1 MQPCN
6 DPGTPARQDDV
17 HFGFAKIAGVGLC
30 GPVQECL
37 PIAGSSQTPNWRLN
51 STDAPDLVSRT
62 PCAYQSGLVVFNSSD
77 LECPRVFKLSNP
89 YLSKFL

>member
-17 HFGFAKIAGVGLC
+17 HFGFAKIAGVGLYP
-30 GPVQECL
+30 GPVALSRGACPL
-37 PIAGSSQTPNWRLN
+37 LVRVKHPIWRLN
-51 STDAPDLVSRT
+51 STDAPDPVSRT

-77 LECPRVFKLSNP
+77 LECPRVFKLS
-89 YLSKFL
+89 